1 MCPEF
6 DFQAHEN
13 LIAENKAMAEFLESL
28 GFNQEQITDIA
39 NGGKPKL
46 SIDETKVKESCR
58 LSAIGFFHAD
68 YPNNKSTD
76 KLWEM
81 ASKGKLQVCESYE
94 NFGTASLIEEMQ
106 SLERL
111 MLSEIKQ
118 ALSSVGEI
126 KNETPLK
133 YGCKKDHLLAHNIS
147 KEAID
152 VISNFADWKPSTRS
166 LFSGYTG
173 SIFAHETIKMLS
185 KQDFYLAND
194 CPSDDVLR
202 ELAELAEE
210 MFVNGCD
217 TVYA

>member
-1 MCPEF
+1 MKNTVKMSMEDYMGSLRSDIDAIKEQPENGCC
-6 DFQAHEN
+6 DAVETKVLEN
-13 LIAENKAMAEFLESL
+13 VLGIMNTHFTDYDTLCSENKAMAEFLGSL
-28 GFNQEQITDIA
+28 GYSQEQIADIV
-39 NGGKPKL
+39 NGGKP
-46 SIDETKVKESCR
+46 D
-58 LSAIGFFHAD
+58 
-68 YPNNKSTD
+68 
-76 KLWEM
+76 
-81 ASKGKLQVCESYE
+81 
-94 NFGTASLIEEMQ
+94 MQ
-106 SLERL
+106 
-111 MLSEIKQ
+111 K
-118 ALSSVGEI
+118 
-126 KNETPLK
+126 TLK
-133 YGCKKDHLLAHNIS
+133 YGYKKDHLLAHNIS